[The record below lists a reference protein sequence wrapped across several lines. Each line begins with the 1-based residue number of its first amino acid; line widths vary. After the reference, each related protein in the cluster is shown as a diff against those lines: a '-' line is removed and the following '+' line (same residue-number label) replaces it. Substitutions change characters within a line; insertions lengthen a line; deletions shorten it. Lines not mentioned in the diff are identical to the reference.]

1 MELNTR
7 NFTANTVDFMAGLRL
22 KDTTGS
28 KYGPNRKVCVCMG
41 GGGTPCICVLAHLP
55 APKKFSSAKEEKY
68 SADRDWCK
76 KKYPEPFGSA
86 RRHHDWVITGTIR
99 RCTFEGCKE
108 ECRNEE
114 E

>member
-41 GGGTPCICVLAHLP
+41 GGG
-55 APKKFSSAKEEKY
+55 
-68 SADRDWCK
+68 
-76 KKYPEPFGSA
+76 A
-86 RRHHDWVITGTIR
+86 RRVSACWHTSRHPKSFLQQRRRNIVLTEIGVKKNTPNRLVPHADITIG
-99 RCTFEGCKE
+99 
-108 ECRNEE
+108 
-114 E
+114 

>member
-41 GGGTPCICVLAHLP
+41 GG
-55 APKKFSSAKEEKY
+55 
-68 SADRDWCK
+68 
-76 KKYPEPFGSA
+76 A
-86 RRHHDWVITGTIR
+86 RRVSACWHTSRHPKSFLQQRRRNIVLTEIGVKKNTPNRLVPHADITIG
-99 RCTFEGCKE
+99 
-108 ECRNEE
+108 
-114 E
+114 

>member
-41 GGGTPCICVLAHLP
+41 GGHAVYLRVGTPPGTQKVF
-55 APKKFSSAKEEKY
+55 FSKGGE
-68 SADRDWCK
+68 
-76 KKYPEPFGSA
+76 
-86 RRHHDWVITGTIR
+86 I
-99 RCTFEGCKE
+99 
-108 ECRNEE
+108 
-114 E
+114 